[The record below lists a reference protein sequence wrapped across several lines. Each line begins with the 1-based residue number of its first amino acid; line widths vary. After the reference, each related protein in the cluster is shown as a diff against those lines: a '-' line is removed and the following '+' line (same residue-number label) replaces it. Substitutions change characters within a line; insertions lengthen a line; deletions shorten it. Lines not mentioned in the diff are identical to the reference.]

1 MSCFVVQSP
10 NASVQ
15 LHLCLQEGR
24 LCWSAEKNGVALV
37 EASPLGIDLA
47 QGAYDDGFTLVKEE
61 RGVIDESYSIPAFKK
76 SLCLDQANTLT
87 LVLENAAGRMYVD
100 ARAYD
105 DGAALRLRIPG
116 EGECQVKSE
125 TTGFAIPQSAGQ
137 VYGMKYVFSY
147 EDHYHPIPRCDMA
160 QNNLAF
166 PVLVDC
172 GQGVWALYAEAAVF
186 GDYGSSTLCST
197 EDAPM
202 TLKLRQAPDQIGAT
216 ETAFP
221 LTTPWRVVL
230 CGDPGDFVT
239 SNTLENLN
247 PPSIVED
254 ASFIRPGTSAWS
266 WMTENDSTK
275 DPVRC
280 REYVDYAAAMG
291 FDYYLADGGWP
302 GTVDIPELVKYAE
315 SKGVKIWI
323 WEHSAA
329 IRSPEIAEEKLSLW
343 ASWGVVGVKI
353 DFFESDGAHRVKQY
367 DYLAQIAA
375 KHKLMLNFHGCM
387 KPAGESRTWPHVM
400 TREAVMGGE
409 YLQNFSTFL
418 PGGPD
423 AAHNC
428 TLPFTRNAMGPM
440 DYTPVC
446 YETYLTGTTDAHQTA
461 LPVIFTSYILH
472 IGEGAEKVL
481 AHPARPFLSRVP
493 AAWDETRVLEAY
505 PAAFVTMARRK
516 DENWYVGGI
525 CARRPRNSKVKFDFL
540 EEGVAYTATLYADD
554 LSDERPFDV
563 AEGALPAPDAAMV
576 AALEAMSQRPA
587 HHQHDMH
594 AMKIT
599 TFTVKKG
606 DVLTIPMSV
615 NGGFAMTVDKA

>member
-1 MSCFVVQSP
+1 MSCFTVCSP
-10 NASVQ
+10 NGRVQ
-15 LHLCLQEGR
+15 LQVTLRDGQLFWQ
-24 LCWSAEKNGVALV
+24 AQQAGVMLV
-37 EASPLGIDLA
+37 DESPLGLELA
-47 QGAYDDGFTLVKEE
+47 GMKLTKGFALV
-61 RGVIDESYSIPAFKK
+61 DEQRDVVNETYKIAAFKK
-76 SLCLDQANTLT
+76 NLCRNHANAMILTVANTEGQ
-87 LVLENAAGRMYVD
+87 LVVET
-100 ARAYD
+100 RAYD
-105 DGAALRLRIPG
+105 DGVALRMRVAG
-116 EGECQVKSE
+116 EGACQVMGE
-125 TTGFAIPQSAGQ
+125 TTGFAIPDTAGQ

-172 GQGVWALYAEAAVF
+172 GKGVWALYAEAAVF

-197 EDAPM
+197 EEAPM
-202 TLKLRQAPDQIGAT
+202 TLLLRQAPDQIGPT
-216 ETAFP
+216 EACLP
-221 LTTPWRVVL
+221 LATPWRVVL
-230 CGDPGDFVT
+230 CGDLNAIVT

-254 ASFIRPGTSAWS
+254 ESFIRPGTSAWS

-275 DPVRC
+275 DPKRC
-280 REYVDYAAAMG
+280 KEYVDYAAQMG

-302 GTVDIPELVKYAE
+302 GTVDIPDLVQYAAQ
-315 SKGVKIWI
+315 KGVKIWI

-367 DYLAQIAA
+367 DYLAEIAA
-375 KHKLMLNFHGCM
+375 KHKLMVNFHGCM

-400 TREAVMGGE
+400 TREGVMGGE

-446 YETYLTGTTDAHQTA
+446 YNTYLTGTTDAHQTA

-472 IGEGAEKVL
+472 IGEGAEVVL
-481 AHPARPFLSRVP
+481 NHPARPFLSRVP

-505 PAAFVTMARRK
+505 PASFVTMARRK
-516 DENWYVGGI
+516 EDSWYVGGI
-525 CARRPRNSKVKFDFL
+525 CARRPRNAKVCFDFL
-540 EEGVAYTATLYADD
+540 EEGTTYTATLYADD

-563 AEGALPAPDAAMV
+563 AEGALPKPDAALV
-576 AALEAMSQRPA
+576 ASLEAMSQRPA

-594 AMKIT
+594 AMAIST
-599 TFTVKKG
+599 LQVKKG

-615 NGGFAMTVDKA
+615 NGGFAMVLDK

>member
-1 MSCFVVQSP
+1 MACFTVYSP
-10 NASVQ
+10 DKRVRMDVM
-15 LHLCLQEGR
+15 LEEGK
-24 LCWSAEKNGVALV
+24 LFWQAEKDGVLLTEKSPAGLVLEGCSLCDGFALV
-37 EASPLGIDLA
+37 EE
-47 QGAYDDGFTLVKEE
+47 K
-61 RGVIDESYSIPAFKK
+61 RGEIREQYTIAAFKK
-76 SLCLDQANTLT
+76 NLCLDEANTLT
-87 LVLENAAGRMYVD
+87 LTVKNGEGQMALE
-100 ARAYD
+100 ARAYN
-105 DGAALRLRIPG
+105 DGAALRMKTEG
-116 EGECQVKSE
+116 EGACRVLGEK
-125 TTGFAIPQSAGQ
+125 TGFAIPDTAGQ

-160 QNNLAF
+160 QNNLAI

-172 GQGVWALYAEAAVF
+172 GKGVWALYAEAAVF
-186 GDYGSSTLCST
+186 GDYGSSTLCAES
-197 EDAPM
+197 DAPM
-202 TLKLRQAPDQIGAT
+202 TLLLRQAPDQLGPT
-216 ETAFP
+216 EAKLP
-221 LTTPWRVVL
+221 LATPWRVVL
-230 CGDPGDFVT
+230 CGDLNDIAT

-254 ASFIRPGTSAWS
+254 TSFIRPGTSAWS

-315 SKGVKIWI
+315 EKGVKIWI

-329 IRSPEIAEEKLSLW
+329 IRSPEIAEEKLKLW

-367 DYLAQIAA
+367 DYLAEIAA
-375 KHKLMLNFHGCM
+375 KYKLMVNFHGCM

-446 YETYLTGTTDAHQTA
+446 YNTYLTGTTDAHQTA
-461 LPVIFTSYILH
+461 LTVIFTSYILH

-481 AHPARPFLSRVP
+481 RHPARPFLSRVP
-493 AAWDETRVLEAY
+493 AAWDESRVLEAY
-505 PAAFVTMARRK
+505 PGNFVTMARK
-516 DENWYVGGI
+516 KNENWYVAGI
-525 CARRPRNSKVKFDFL
+525 CARRPRNSTVHFDFL
-540 EEGVAYTATLYADD
+540 DEDAVYTATLYADD

-563 AEGALPAPDAAMV
+563 AEGALPRPDAEMIAG
-576 AALEAMSQRPA
+576 LEAMSQRPA

-594 AMKIT
+594 LMKIT
-599 TFTVKKG
+599 SFQVKKG
-606 DVLTIPMSV
+606 DTLTVPMSV
-615 NGGFAMTVDKA
+615 NGGFAMVIEK

>member
-1 MSCFVVQSP
+1 MACFTVQSP
-10 NASVQ
+10 SGRVYLHITLQDGKLFWNADMD
-15 LHLCLQEGR
+15 
-24 LCWSAEKNGVALV
+24 GVALTDG
-37 EASPLGIDLA
+37 SPLGIRLEGCDLTGGFSLLREKRG
-47 QGAYDDGFTLVKEE
+47 QIDDTYV
-61 RGVIDESYSIPAFKK
+61 IPAFKK
-76 SLCLDQANTLT
+76 AQCRDHANTLS
-87 LVLENAAGRMYVD
+87 LHLRNAEGCLTVE

-105 DGAALRLRIPG
+105 DGAALRLRMDG
-116 EGECQVKSE
+116 EGDCCVLGE
-125 TTGFAIPQSAGQ
+125 TTGFDIPKTAGQ
-137 VYGMKYVFSY
+137 VYGMKYTFSY
-147 EDHYHPIPRCDMA
+147 EDHYHPIPLCDMA
-160 QNNLAF
+160 QNNLVF

-172 GQGVWALYAEAAVF
+172 GRGIWALYAEAAVF
-186 GDYGSSTLCST
+186 GDYGGSTLCAAEADPST
-197 EDAPM
+197 
-202 TLKLRQAPDQIGAT
+202 LLVKQAPDQLGGT
-216 ETAFP
+216 KTRLP
-221 LTTPWRVVL
+221 LATPWRVVL
-230 CGDPGDFVT
+230 CGDLNAIAT

-254 ASFIRPGTSAWS
+254 PSFIRPGTSAWS

-302 GTVDIPELVKYAE
+302 GTVDIPELVRYAD

-353 DFFESDGAHRVKQY
+353 DFFESDGAHRVEQY
-367 DYLAQIAA
+367 DYLAKIAA
-375 KHKLMLNFHGCM
+375 KHKLMVNFHGCM

-400 TREAVMGGE
+400 TREGVMGGE

-446 YETYLTGTTDAHQTA
+446 YNTYLTGTTDAHQTA
-461 LPVIFTSYILH
+461 LTVIFTSYILH

-505 PAAFVTMARRK
+505 PANFVTMARRK
-516 DENWYVGGI
+516 GDVWYLGGI
-525 CARRPRNSKVKFDFL
+525 CARRPRNAKVHFDFL
-540 EEGVAYTATLYADD
+540 EDGAPYTVTLYADD

-563 AEGALPAPDAAMV
+563 AEGALPAPDAALV
-576 AALEAMSQRPA
+576 AQLEAMSQRPA

-594 AMKIT
+594 LMRIEQL
-599 TFTVKKG
+599 TVRKG
-606 DVLTIPMSV
+606 DVVTVPMSV
-615 NGGFAMTVDKA
+615 NGGFAMVVER

>member
-1 MSCFVVQSP
+1 MS
-10 NASVQ
+10 
-15 LHLCLQEGR
+15 R
-24 LCWSAEKNGVALV
+24 
-37 EASPLGIDLA
+37 
-47 QGAYDDGFTLVKEE
+47 FTLVSPKERVALALSLE
-61 RGVIDESYSIPAFKK
+61 EGKLFWSVQKDGITVLADSPIGIGLEDADLKDGLTLVGHKEGKIDGSYVIPAFKK
-76 SLCLDQANTLT
+76 KLCLDKANTLS
-87 LVLENAAGRMYVD
+87 LELEKNGRYLTVE

-105 DGAALRLRIPG
+105 DGAAIRMSVKG
-116 EGECQVKSE
+116 EGSCAVIAES
-125 TTGFAIPQSAGQ
+125 TGFAVPQTAAQ

-147 EDHYHPIPRCDMA
+147 EDHYHPIPKCEMA

-172 GQGVWALYAEAAVF
+172 GADIWALYAEAAVF
-186 GDYGSSTLCST
+186 GDYGSSTLCSK
-197 EDAPM
+197 EEEPM
-202 TLKLRQAPDQIGAT
+202 TLLIRQAPDQIGPTRT
-216 ETAFP
+216 EYP
-221 LTTPWRVVL
+221 VTTPWRVVL
-230 CGDPGDFVT
+230 CGDLNDIVT

-254 ASFIRPGTSAWS
+254 TSFIKAGTSAWS
-266 WMTENDSTK
+266 WMAENDSTK
-275 DPVRC
+275 DPKRC
-280 REYVDYAAAMG
+280 REYVDYAAEMG

-367 DYLAQIAA
+367 DYLAEIAA
-375 KHKLMLNFHGCM
+375 KHKLMVNFHGCM
-387 KPAGESRTWPHVM
+387 KPSGDIRTWPHVM
-400 TREAVMGGE
+400 TREGVMGGE

-428 TLPFTRNAMGPM
+428 TLPFTRNVMGPM

-472 IGEGAEKVL
+472 IGEKAEVVL
-481 AHPARPFLSRVP
+481 NHPARPFLSKVP

-505 PAAFVTMARRK
+505 PANFVTMARKK
-516 DENWYVGGI
+516 DDAWYVAGI
-525 CARRPRNSKVKFDFL
+525 CARRPRNSKLNFDFL
-540 EEGVAYTATLYADD
+540 DDGVEYTATLYSDD

-563 AEGALPAPDAAMV
+563 AEGALPPPDKAMV
-576 AALEAMSQRPA
+576 DILEATAQRPA
-587 HHQHDMH
+587 HHQHDVH
-594 AMKIT
+594 AMKIS
-599 TFTVKKG
+599 TFKVKKG
-606 DVLTIPMSV
+606 DTLMIPMSV
-615 NGGFAMTVDKA
+615 NGGFAMNIER

>member
-1 MSCFVVQSP
+1 MSCFSVHSP
-10 NASVQ
+10 D
-15 LHLCLQEGR
+15 GR
-24 LCWSAEKNGVALV
+24 VRLALALTDGKLSWKAEKDGVPLMD
-37 EASPLGIDLA
+37 ESPLGLVLEGCDLS
-47 QGAYDDGFTLVKEE
+47 GGFRAVAEE
-61 RGVIDESYSIPAFKK
+61 RHSINETYQISAFKK
-76 SLCLDQANTLT
+76 KECLDQANILT
-87 LVLENAAGRMYVD
+87 LKLENEAGQLTVE
-100 ARAYD
+100 ARVYD
-105 DGAALRLRIPG
+105 DGAAVRMLTDGAGDCAVRG
-116 EGECQVKSE
+116 E
-125 TTGFAIPQSAGQ
+125 TTGFAVPDTAGT
-137 VYGMKYVFSY
+137 VYGMKYTFSY
-147 EDHYHPIPRCDMA
+147 EDHYHPIPRCDLW
-160 QNNLAF
+160 QNNLVF

-172 GQGVWALYAEAAVF
+172 GRGLWALYAEAAVF
-186 GDYGSSTLCST
+186 GDYGSSTLCSM
-197 EDAPM
+197 EDDPM
-202 TLKLRQAPDQIGAT
+202 MLRVRQAPDQLGAT
-216 ETAFP
+216 ETKLP
-221 LTTPWRVVL
+221 LATPWCVVL
-230 CGDPGDFVT
+230 CGDLNAIVT

-254 ASFIRPGTSAWS
+254 PSFIRPGTSAWS

-275 DPVRC
+275 DPKRC
-280 REYVDYAAAMG
+280 REYVDYAAQMG

-302 GTVDIPELVKYAE
+302 GTVDIPELVKYAAE
-315 SKGVKIWI
+315 KGVKIWI

-329 IRSPEIAEEKLSLW
+329 IRSPEIAEEKLRLW

-367 DYLAQIAA
+367 DYLAEIAA
-375 KHKLMLNFHGCM
+375 KHKLMVNFHGCM

-400 TREAVMGGE
+400 TREGVMGGE

-446 YETYLTGTTDAHQTA
+446 YNTYLTGTTDAHQTA

-472 IGEGAEKVL
+472 IGEGAEVVL
-481 AHPARPFLSRVP
+481 NHPARPFLSRVP

-505 PAAFVTMARRK
+505 PAAFVTMARKK
-516 DENWYVGGI
+516 DDAWYVGGI
-525 CARRPRNSKVKFDFL
+525 CARRPRNSRVTFDFL
-540 EEGVAYTATLYADD
+540 EEGVAYRATLYADD

-563 AEGALPAPDAAMV
+563 AEGSLPAPDAAMV

-594 AMKIT
+594 AMRIQT
-599 TFTVKKG
+599 LTVKKG
-606 DVLTIPMSV
+606 DTLSIPLSA
-615 NGGFAMTVDKA
+615 NGGFAMIVEK

>member
-1 MSCFVVQSP
+1 MSRFSVHSP
-10 NASVQ
+10 SGHVQ
-15 LHLCLQEGR
+15 LQIALKEGK
-24 LCWSAEKNGVALV
+24 LFWNVQKNGVV
-37 EASPLGIDLA
+37 ITEDSPLGIILEHRSLV
-47 QGAYDDGFTLVKEE
+47 DGFSFAGEN
-61 RGVIDESYSIPAFKK
+61 RGIIDETYQIPAFKK
-76 SLCLDQANTLT
+76 SSCRNHANTLT
-87 LVLENAAGRMYVD
+87 LQWKNAEGVLTVE

-105 DGAALRLRIPG
+105 DGAALRLLVEG
-116 EGECQVKSE
+116 EGKCAVTREN
-125 TTGFAIPQSAGQ
+125 TGFAIPKTAGQ

-147 EDHYHPIPRCDMA
+147 EDHYHPIPACDMA

-172 GQGVWALYAEAAVF
+172 GAGLWALYAEAAVF
-186 GDYGSSTLCST
+186 GDYGSSTLCSSA
-197 EDAPM
+197 DAPM
-202 TLKLRQAPDQIGAT
+202 TLMLRQAPDQLGPT
-216 ETAFP
+216 ETVLP
-221 LTTPWRVVL
+221 LKTPWRVVL
-230 CGDPGDFVT
+230 CGDLNDIAT

-254 ASFIRPGTSAWS
+254 PSFIRPGTSAWS

-275 DPVRC
+275 DPKRC
-280 REYVDYAAAMG
+280 KEYVDYAAAMG

-302 GTVDIPELVKYAE
+302 GTVDIPDLVKYAE

-367 DYLAQIAA
+367 DYLAEIAA

-446 YETYLTGTTDAHQTA
+446 YNTYLTGTTDAHQTA
-461 LPVIFTSYILH
+461 LTVIFTSYILH
-472 IGEGAEKVL
+472 IGEGAEVVL
-481 AHPARPFLSRVP
+481 NHPARPFLSKVP
-493 AAWDETRVLEAY
+493 AAWDETRVLEAW
-505 PAAFVTMARRK
+505 PGSFVTMARRK
-516 DENWYVGGI
+516 ADEWYVAGI
-525 CARRPRNSKVKFDFL
+525 CARRPRNSALTFDFL
-540 EEGVAYTATLYADD
+540 EEGAEYSATLYADD

-576 AALEAMSQRPA
+576 TALENMSQRPA

-594 AMKIT
+594 AMKIS
-599 TFTVKKG
+599 TFKVKKG
-606 DVLTIPMSV
+606 DSITIPLSV
-615 NGGFAMTVDKA
+615 NGGFALVLEK